1 MSTWVDTV
9 KHELAVDTRKLIAYR
24 QTLDTTNLHQAEESD
39 MVGEMIS
46 DMHFALE
53 WIRRGRSPWS
63 RRGVD
68 QRGVYQR
75 TELASMFP
83 SIVPNVAEL
92 TNEDRHKIID
102 ILVSLSNRERACFLL
117 HVTKGLT
124 YADIAFKLDVSRT
137 SVQKFVERAR
147 IKVQQRI

>member
-9 KHELAVDTRKLIAYR
+9 KRELAVDKRNLEAYR
-24 QTLDTTNLHQAEESD
+24 KTLDTTNLHAAVESD
-39 MVGEMIS
+39 IVGEIIS

-53 WIRRGRSPWS
+53 CIRRGRSPWS
-63 RRGVD
+63 RRGAE
-68 QRGVYQR
+68 QRDVYQR

-83 SIVPNVAEL
+83 SIAPDIQEL
-92 TNEDRHKIID
+92 TNEDKHKIID
-102 ILVSLSNRERACFLL
+102 ILVSLSNRERACFLM
-117 HVTKGLT
+117 HMTKGLT

-147 IKVQQRI
+147 NKVQQRI

>member
-9 KHELAVDTRKLIAYR
+9 KHELAIDKRTLIAYR
-24 QTLDTTNLHQAEESD
+24 QTLDTKDLHQGLESD

-53 WIRRGRSPWS
+53 CIRRGRIPGN

-75 TELASMFP
+75 TELALMFP
-83 SIVPNVAEL
+83 SLVPNVTEL
-92 TNEDRHKIID
+92 TNDEKRKIID
-102 ILVSLSNRERACFLL
+102 VLVSLSNRERSCFLM

-124 YADIAFKLDVSRT
+124 YAEIAIKLEVSIRT
-137 SVQKFVERAR
+137 VRSYIDRAKD
-147 IKVQQRI
+147 KVQQGL

>member
-1 MSTWVDTV
+1 MSTWVDAV
-9 KHELAVDTRKLIAYR
+9 KHELAVDKRNLVAYR
-24 QTLDTTNLHQAEESD
+24 QTLDTKDLHQAMEYD

-46 DMHFALE
+46 DMQFALE

-75 TELASMFP
+75 TELATMFP
-83 SIVPNVAEL
+83 SLVPNMAEL
-92 TNEDRHKIID
+92 TIEDKHKILD
-102 ILVSLSNRERACFLL
+102 ILVNLSNRERACFIL

-124 YADIAFKLDVSRT
+124 YSEIGSRLKVSRT

-147 IKVQQRI
+147 TKIQQWI